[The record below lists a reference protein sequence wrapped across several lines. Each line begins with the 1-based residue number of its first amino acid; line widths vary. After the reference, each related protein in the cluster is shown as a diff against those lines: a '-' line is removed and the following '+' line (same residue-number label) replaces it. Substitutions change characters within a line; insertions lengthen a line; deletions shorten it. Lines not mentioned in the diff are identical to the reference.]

1 MRSVPDAALPDAF
14 VPVAITNRSGLDE
27 SVHFGAAV
35 AIDPDGS
42 VVWAAGD
49 PDVVVYPR
57 SSNKPMQADAM
68 VRLGVELTSE
78 QLALACASH
87 DGTPRHVEVVR
98 STLASVGLADVDL
111 RNTPGLP
118 LDVPSAEALLAG
130 GGHRASI
137 TMNCSG
143 KHAAMLATCVRCGW
157 SVDDYMKVAHPL
169 QVAITDRVTELTG
182 GAVVHIGLDGC
193 GAPAHAMPLV
203 ALARAFAA
211 LAAERGPVW
220 SAMTAR
226 PELVGGEGT
235 ATTSVMRAVPG
246 LMAKVGAEGVFAA
259 ALPDGVAVALKIA
272 DGASR
277 AAGVLLPA
285 VLRAVG
291 VDVPEGTVVEPVLG
305 HGRPV
310 GEVRALVG
318 R

>member
-1 MRSVPDAALPDAF
+1 MRSVPDAALADAF

-98 STLASVGLADVDL
+98 TTLASVGLADVDL

-118 LDVPSAEALLAG
+118 LDVPSAEALLAA

-157 SVDDYMKVAHPL
+157 SIDDYMKVAHPL

-220 SAMTAR
+220 SAMTTH

-291 VDVPEGTVVEPVLG
+291 VDVPEGTVVEPILG